1 MFEGLNVWRRMREA
15 EKRVEAL
22 EERLAL
28 YEALV
33 SELYEKQKDSKKK
46 CMGETLAEA
55 FQGLAV
61 RLNAQA
67 EARNQSLVEALNRLV
82 DRLAEKSEPVEARR
96 TMVEG
101 GGKAVDLAFR
111 NGLAKVSGNE

>member
-1 MFEGLNVWRRMREA
+1 VSA
-15 EKRVEAL
+15 EKRIQGVEDRLSVL
-22 EERLAL
+22 EDRLAL
-28 YEALV
+28 CEALV